1 MDLNGSMEI
10 IPFRESK
17 LTHLLM
23 PSLSRAGLSGVSM
36 IACVNP
42 QAEDYDETISIL
54 GNACVASKIK
64 EFSDIGKL
72 ATQTVPREK
81 ENPPPAPVQPT
92 TTVASIV
99 AGTTNS
105 ILGAKRRRPDSSV
118 ATKTLGKKTISAST
132 LPDTNKDNHSNK
144 SSLMNE
150 EEANGSERKRMKKE
164 ILSLKQ
170 MNEQLVFQNVVK
182 EKEIR
187 EEMSHEMM
195 HRSSGLLNKICD
207 LQKQLSTYETRS
219 IGNDLI
225 NKSVKKAQ
233 QNQLSL
239 ENASM
244 THQLQEAEEEIER
257 IKIEYEYELN
267 RLKYENIRLKEDL
280 QQLKSNNNHGGIK
293 RQLSKQKLTNDE
305 NYQVNIGAGIEKGKS
320 PQKSPKSPSRSP
332 LSPLSTNNSPQLNPV
347 ANMLRSVSPK
357 KVQLFASNENN
368 LEVKSVPVINNNNN
382 NNNNNNGQ
390 LNNKE
395 KNSPQRAKNP
405 FSPANPPNPTSN
417 NAVNASSKAVNG
429 NNNNGT
435 YFTRLRSQLTR
446 I

>member
-1 MDLNGSMEI
+1 MEI

-72 ATQTVPREK
+72 ATQTVPRDK

-99 AGTTNS
+99 AGTTVNS

-150 EEANGSERKRMKKE
+150 AEADADGSERKRMKKE

-187 EEMSHEMM
+187 EEMSHEMK
-195 HRSSGLLNKICD
+195 HRSSGLMSKISD

-219 IGNDLI
+219 IGNGLI
-225 NKSVKKAQ
+225 NKSVIKAQ
-233 QNQLSL
+233 QNQISL

-244 THQLQEAEEEIER
+244 IHQLQEAEEEIER

-280 QQLKSNNNHGGIK
+280 QQLKNNNNHGGIK

-305 NYQVNIGAGIEKGKS
+305 NYQVNIGGGIEKGKS

-382 NNNNNNGQ
+382 NNNGQ

-429 NNNNGT
+429 NNSNNNNGT

>member
-1 MDLNGSMEI
+1 MEI

-23 PSLSRAGLSGVSM
+23 PSLTRAGLSGVSM

-64 EFSDIGKL
+64 EFSDIGKI

-92 TTVASIV
+92 TTVASLV
-99 AGTTNS
+99 SGTTVNS
-105 ILGAKRRRPDSSV
+105 ILGAKRKRPDSSV

-150 EEANGSERKRMKKE
+150 DEADIDGSERKRMKKE

-170 MNEQLVFQNVVK
+170 MNDQLVFQNVVK

-195 HRSSGLLNKICD
+195 HRSSGLLNKISD

-244 THQLQEAEEEIER
+244 IHQLQEAEEEIER
-257 IKIEYEYELN
+257 IKVEYEYELN
-267 RLKYENIRLKEDL
+267 RMKYENIRLKEEL
-280 QQLKSNNNHGGIK
+280 QQLKNSNSHGGIK
-293 RQLSKQKLTNDE
+293 RQLSKQKLTSDE
-305 NYQVNIGAGIEKGKS
+305 NYQVNIGGGIEKGKS
-320 PQKSPKSPSRSP
+320 PQKSPSRSP

-347 ANMLRSVSPK
+347 ANMLRSVSPTK

-382 NNNNNNGQ
+382 NNNNGQ

-395 KNSPQRAKNP
+395 KNSPQRAKNA
-405 FSPANPPNPTSN
+405 FSPANPSNPTSN
-417 NAVNASSKAVNG
+417 NVVNASNKAANG
-429 NNNNGT
+429 NNSNNNNNGKT
-435 YFTRLRSQLTR
+435 YFTRLRSLTR

>member
-1 MDLNGSMEI
+1 MEI

-23 PSLSRAGLSGVSM
+23 PSLTRAGLSGVSM

-64 EFSDIGKL
+64 EFSDIGKI

-92 TTVASIV
+92 TTVASLV
-99 AGTTNS
+99 SGTTVNS

-132 LPDTNKDNHSNK
+132 LPDTNKDSHSNK

-150 EEANGSERKRMKKE
+150 DEADIDGSERKRMKKE

-170 MNEQLVFQNVVK
+170 MNDQLVFQNVVK

-195 HRSSGLLNKICD
+195 HRSSGLLNKISD

-244 THQLQEAEEEIER
+244 IHQLQEAEEEIER
-257 IKIEYEYELN
+257 IKVEYEYELN
-267 RLKYENIRLKEDL
+267 RMKYENIRLKEEL
-280 QQLKSNNNHGGIK
+280 QQLKNSNNHGGIK

-305 NYQVNIGAGIEKGKS
+305 NYQVNIGGGVEKGKS

-347 ANMLRSVSPK
+347 ANMLRSVSPTK

-368 LEVKSVPVINNNNN
+368 LEVKSVPVIN

-405 FSPANPPNPTSN
+405 FSPANAANPTSS
-417 NAVNASSKAVNG
+417 NAVNASNKAANG
-429 NNNNGT
+429 NNSNNNNGNT
-435 YFTRLRSQLTR
+435 YFTRLRSQLIR